1 VWRTLGQFF
10 FDLLENVITTQ
21 VGRSEHF
28 NMGGVETEFA
38 VHDVHTRTMG
48 LLFGR
53 WSRAPDKLI
62 ATPIDAA
69 GYVAYHF
76 ADVCT
81 ELVRYLLEH
90 NAYAWWNADATSAPA
105 QVRALCATWPHLAA
119 MRANLS
125 NRYTWGRVEKII
137 SESEALIINVRQLS
151 FHRLR
156 MSAGVE
162 VILNVSGPTSAKA
175 LKGGVGL

>member
-1 VWRTLGQFF
+1 
-10 FDLLENVITTQ
+10 
-21 VGRSEHF
+21 
-28 NMGGVETEFA
+28 
-38 VHDVHTRTMG
+38 
-48 LLFGR
+48 
-53 WSRAPDKLI
+53 
-62 ATPIDAA
+62 
-69 GYVAYHF
+69 
-76 ADVCT
+76 
-81 ELVRYLLEH
+81 
-90 NAYAWWNADATSAPA
+90 
-105 QVRALCATWPHLAA
+105 